1 MVGMVRGGTVCDWA
15 GADYVNEGVRSLYN
29 KVLSACVWGVE
40 GIHTWGINGFRQR
53 IAKALSCNVHPKGGG
68 RAFITQHQINI
79 VHCSRYQEQVNVKYW
94 NNYSWVSPSMYL
106 TSVRVSM

>member
-1 MVGMVRGGTVCDWA
+1 VH
-15 GADYVNEGVRSLYN
+15 
-29 KVLSACVWGVE
+29 VWGVDVWVR
-40 GIHTWGINGFRQR
+40 GILASLADGGESLGDLVMCSDKRVGGRGYTHMGNGFRQR

-68 RAFITQHQINI
+68 RTFITQHQINI

-106 TSVRVSM
+106 TSVRVST